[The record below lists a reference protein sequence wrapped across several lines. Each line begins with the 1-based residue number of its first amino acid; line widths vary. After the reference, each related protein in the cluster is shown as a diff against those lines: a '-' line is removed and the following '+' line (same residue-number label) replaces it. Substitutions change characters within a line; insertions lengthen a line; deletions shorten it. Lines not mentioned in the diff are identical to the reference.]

1 MSVRNHRGVIAF
13 VGISYLLAWLCWMPI
28 VFRPALLGK
37 PIGQLL
43 IMPGAMAPAI
53 AAFIVRRW
61 ITREGFADARL
72 GIRLRGWR
80 YYLLGLLFPYF
91 FVLVITLFV
100 MALGIGWPNLSV
112 SSALRAMGQP
122 AIKPDL
128 PLLIVLPFLSINAV
142 LATPLL
148 FGEEFGWR
156 GYLQPR
162 VDGAEHPWRAAIV
175 VGIIWGAWHLPLNLN
190 GYNFPNHRLLGVP
203 VFLIGCIFLSYIFGW
218 ICERSGSIW
227 ASSLAHAAL
236 NAIGASSMLML
247 FPDRTKLIWLNPVGL
262 LGWIPLAATCIA
274 IAIIDRRQARAWLA
288 HRKQACLIQRA
299 SRRRS

>member
-1 MSVRNHRGVIAF
+1 MSVQKQRGVIAF
-13 VGISYLLAWLCWMPI
+13 VAISYLLAWLLWMPI
-28 VFRPALLGK
+28 VFQPALLGK
-37 PIGQLL
+37 VSGQLL

-72 GIRLRGWR
+72 GVRLRGWR
-80 YYLLGLLFPYF
+80 YFVLALVFPYIL
-91 FVLVITLFV
+91 VLVITLLV
-100 MALGIGWPNLSV
+100 MLLGIGWPNPSLSAV
-112 SSALRAMGQP
+112 LRAMGQP
-122 AIKPDL
+122 AVNPDP
-128 PLLIVLPFLSINAV
+128 PLWVVLPFLSINAI

-162 VDGAEHPWRAAIV
+162 VGGAQHPWRSAIV

-203 VFLIGCIFLSYIFGW
+203 VFLVSCIFLSFIFGW
-218 ICERSGSIW
+218 IYHRAASVW
-227 ASSLAHAAL
+227 AASLAHAAL
-236 NAIGASSMLML
+236 NAVGGSSMLML

-262 LGWIPLAATCIA
+262 LGWVPLAAMCVA
-274 IAIIDRRQARAWLA
+274 IVMLDRRSARTIPVVPARTTS
-288 HRKQACLIQRA
+288 HSTNIA
-299 SRRRS
+299 SP